1 MPSASTAVDQPADK
15 LDQTIKD
22 AEKQLNELTERAQ
35 KTIQEGLE
43 TLRAHTRVYADQ
55 AKVYADQAGDQLE
68 VAQKLL
74 SEKVQERPLTATFA
88 ALGVGVLI
96 GLLLAGGRR

>member
-1 MPSASTAVDQPADK
+1 MPASTVIDQTADK
-15 LDQTIKD
+15 VDSNLGD
-22 AEKQLNELTERAQ
+22 AEKRLNDLVERAQ
-35 KTIQEGLE
+35 KTVQEGLD
-43 TLRAHTRVYADQ
+43 TLRSQTRVYADQ

-74 SEKVQERPLTATFA
+74 TEKVQERPLASTAI